1 MNSLQHW
8 TNTQLLA
15 CLFGLRGGHH
25 YRACEETLEP
35 LFSATE
41 GRWQRKGAA
50 LREVFRRWLEECL
63 QRGEV
68 LGQPDQV
75 KNYLRLIFKGQAHES
90 FWVLYLNA
98 QHQLIVAEELF
109 RGTLTQ
115 TAIYPREVLK
125 AALRHNAAALLLA
138 HNHPSGKVQPSH
150 ADRQLTEVLKRAL
163 ELVDIQVLDHFVV
176 AGPDLAS
183 FAEMGWI

>member
-1 MNSLQHW
+1 MDSLQHW

-15 CLFGLRGGHH
+15 CLFGMRGGH
-25 YRACEETLEP
+25 YRTCEETLDP

-41 GRWQRKGAA
+41 GRWQQKGAA
-50 LREVFRRWLEECL
+50 LREVLRRWLEECL
-63 QRGEV
+63 KRGEV
-68 LGQPDQV
+68 LSQPGQVRD
-75 KNYLRLIFKGQAHES
+75 YLRLVFKGQPHES

-125 AALRHNAAALLLA
+125 AALHHNAAAVLFA

-150 ADRQLTEVLKRAL
+150 ADRELTEVLKRAL
-163 ELVDIQVLDHFVV
+163 ELVDIRVLDHFVV
-176 AGPDLAS
+176 AGPELVS
-183 FAEMGWI
+183 FAELGWI